1 MRASIWL
8 LTVVLLA
15 AACTSGSRQA
25 SGEPAD
31 TWEGIL
37 KQSRG
42 TTVYW
47 MMWQGDPMINRYVQ
61 EYVVPEV
68 KRTFDINL
76 KVMSGQGNEIVKML
90 MAEQEAGVTQSAAD
104 LCWING
110 ETFFQL
116 RQIAGLYGPF
126 TSRLPGIQY
135 VDLEN
140 PFIGTDFQQKTDG
153 YECPWGNV
161 QLAVIYDS
169 LRTPVPPRDLAAL
182 EQWMTEHPGKF
193 TIPYDFTGMTLLKSW
208 MIALGGSSD
217 VLDGP
222 FREDLYLK
230 LSEELWSYINRNK
243 ALFWQKG
250 ATFPENLASMHRMF
264 ANGELD
270 FTFSNN
276 HHEVDNKIQQG
287 VLPGSAR
294 AYVYDAGTI
303 RNSHYLG
310 IPANSVNKAGAM
322 VVINFLIS
330 PEAQLKK
337 QDPGV
342 WGDGTVLSVD
352 RLPDEWDNQFAQT
365 RVNSHAPDPDTLAR
379 LALKEPSPEYMLRLY
394 KDFRTHV
401 IEQ

>member
-1 MRASIWL
+1 MRTRFWIIP
-8 LTVVLLA
+8 VLML
-15 AACTSGSRQA
+15 AACTSDRKSPA
-25 SGEPAD
+25 SPAD
-31 TWEGIL
+31 SWDNIVQ
-37 KQSRG
+37 QSRG

-68 KRTFDINL
+68 KKRFDINL
-76 KVMSGQGNEIVKML
+76 KPIPGQGNEVVKVL
-90 MAEQEAGVTQSAAD
+90 MAEQEAGVASSAVD

-126 TSRLPGIQY
+126 TDRLPGIRY

-161 QLAVIYDS
+161 QLAVIHDS
-169 LRTPVPPRDLAAL
+169 LRTPAPPRDLGAL
-182 EQWMTEHPGKF
+182 EQWMREHPGKF

-230 LSEELWSYINRNK
+230 LSGELWGYINRNK
-243 ALFWQKG
+243 ANFWQNG
-250 ATFPENLASMHRMF
+250 TTFPESLATMHRMF

-287 VLPGSAR
+287 VFPGSAR

-310 IPANSVNKAGAM
+310 IPAKSANKAGAM
-322 VVINFLIS
+322 VVADFLIS

-337 QDPGV
+337 QDSGV

-352 RLPDEWDNQFAQT
+352 RLPDEWREQFTRAGAQT
-365 RVNSHAPDPDTLAR
+365 HAPDAGTLLKR
-379 LALKEPSPEYMLRLY
+379 ALKEPAPEYMLRLY
-394 KDFRTHV
+394 RDFRTHI
-401 IEQ
+401 IEK

>member
-1 MRASIWL
+1 MRIVFL
-8 LTVVLLA
+8 IITVMML
-15 AACTSGSRQA
+15 AACTSDHRPVSV
-25 SGEPAD
+25 EPAGS
-31 TWEGIL
+31 WENIL

-61 EYVVPEV
+61 EYVMPEV
-68 KRTFDINL
+68 KKRFDINL
-76 KVMSGQGNEIVKML
+76 KTVSGQGNEVVKLL
-90 MAEQEAGVTQSAAD
+90 MAEQEAGVEQSAVD

-126 TSRLPGIQY
+126 TDKLPGIRY

-169 LRTPVPPRDLAAL
+169 LRTPAPPRDLAML
-182 EQWMTEHPGKF
+182 EQWMREHPGKF

-208 MIALGGSSD
+208 MTALGGSSD

-222 FREDLYLK
+222 FSEDLYRK
-230 LSEELWSYINRNK
+230 LSGELWGYINRNK

-250 ATFPENLASMHRMF
+250 ATFPESLSAMHRMF
-264 ANGELD
+264 VNGELD

-276 HHEVDNKIQQG
+276 HNEVDNKILQG
-287 VLPGSAR
+287 VFPGSAR
-294 AYVYDAGTI
+294 SYVFDAGTI

-310 IPANSVNKAGAM
+310 IPARSANKAGAM
-322 VVINFLIS
+322 VVADFLIS

-342 WGDGTVLSVD
+342 WGDGTVLSVN
-352 RLPDEWDNQFAQT
+352 RLPAGWAGQFA
-365 RVNSHAPDPDTLAR
+365 RSRAGSHAPDPDTLVKR
-379 LALKEPSPEYMLRLY
+379 ALKEPAPEYMIRLY
-394 KDFRTHV
+394 RDFRTFI
-401 IEQ
+401 IEK

>member
-1 MRASIWL
+1 MRAL
-8 LTVVLLA
+8 LLIITVIVLTACGSDTRTTSA
-15 AACTSGSRQA
+15 A
-25 SGEPAD
+25 PAD
-31 TWEGIL
+31 SWDNIL
-37 KQSRG
+37 LQARG

-61 EYVVPEV
+61 EFVVPEV
-68 KRTFDINL
+68 KKRFDINL
-76 KVMSGQGNEIVKML
+76 KPIPGQGNEIVKVL
-90 MAEQEAGVTQSAAD
+90 MAEQEAGVARSAVD

-116 RQIAGLYGPF
+116 RQISGLYGPF
-126 TSRLPGIQY
+126 TGKLPGIRY

-169 LRTPVPPRDLAAL
+169 MRTPAPPRSLSEL
-182 EQWMTEHPGKF
+182 EQWIREHPGKF

-208 MIALGGSSD
+208 MTALGGSSD

-230 LSEELWSYINRNK
+230 LSGELWNYINRNRGW
-243 ALFWQKG
+243 FWQKG
-250 ATFPENLASMHRMF
+250 ETFPESLSSVHRMF
-264 ANGELD
+264 ASGELD

-276 HHEVDNKIQQG
+276 HNEVDNKIKQG
-287 VLPGSAR
+287 VFPVSAR
-294 AYVYDAGTI
+294 SYVYNTGTI

-310 IPANSVNKAGAM
+310 IPANSANKAGAM
-322 VVINFLIS
+322 VVTDFLIS

-337 QDPGV
+337 QDPSV
-342 WGDGTVLSVD
+342 WGDGTVLSAAK
-352 RLPDEWDNQFAQT
+352 LPADLREQFS
-365 RVNSHAPDPDTLAR
+365 RVSSGKYAPDPDTLAKY
-379 LALKEPSPEYMLRLY
+379 ALKEPAPEYMLRLY
-394 KDFRTHV
+394 KDFRIHI
-401 IEQ
+401 IEK